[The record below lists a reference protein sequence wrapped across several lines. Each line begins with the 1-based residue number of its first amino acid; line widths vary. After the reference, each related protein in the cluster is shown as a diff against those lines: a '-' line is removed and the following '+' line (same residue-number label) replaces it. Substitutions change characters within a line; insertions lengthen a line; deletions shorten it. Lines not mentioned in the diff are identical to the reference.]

1 LVAAILSAALMMQ
14 GSSMALMILQQA
26 AQSWA
31 CRVIILT
38 ITKTTAIIKLAPFR
52 HKKFNHSQY
61 KKMKNPQ
68 LAVALKQWA
77 AGKASELFTRAAGVP
92 RVIDPYQVTES
103 KLRSDTLLSTGQS
116 YNNISFQ
123 ASKASP
129 NTSEFLLQI
138 NDSFLATGIRL
149 SAKKLTATPTNALHQ
164 KAQEFTY
171 PNTYVFDGT
180 AEVTTIFGLWNA
192 TISITQNQSVAFPKI
207 WTGDLKFAP
216 DSQYGSTTG
225 VAVGP
230 LNSRQLTD
238 SKNGVD
244 YGFCPVEPILFMGSD
259 QTRATLDLGTAL
271 DITEASEYN
280 YFTISLQGFLI
291 SGK

>member
-1 LVAAILSAALMMQ
+1 M
-14 GSSMALMILQQA
+14 
-26 AQSWA
+26 
-31 CRVIILT
+31 R
-38 ITKTTAIIKLAPFR
+38 
-52 HKKFNHSQY
+52 
-61 KKMKNPQ
+61 NPAN
-68 LAVALKQWA
+68 AVALKQWA
-77 AGKASELFTRAAGVP
+77 ASKASELFTRAAGIT
-92 RVIDPYQVTES
+92 RTIDSSQVTES
-103 KLRSDTLLSTGQS
+103 KLRSDTLLSTGQT

-129 NTSEFLLQI
+129 NTSEILLQI

-149 SAKKLTATPTNALHQ
+149 SAKKLTAAPTNALHQ

-171 PNTYVFDGT
+171 PNTFVFDGT

-216 DSQYGSTTG
+216 DSQYGSQTG
-225 VAVGP
+225 INATP
-230 LNSRQLTD
+230 AYSRVLTD
-238 SKNGVD
+238 SKNSPD
-244 YGFCPVEPILFMGSD
+244 YGFCPCEPILFMGSD

-271 DITEASEYN
+271 DITETNEYN